1 LLDGEKEVIQDAH
14 RAFWNAG
21 ADIVSTVTYQCH
33 FNTGEINDECMTK
46 MLRDGVHWARSAV
59 SCYIAASSGCYGA
72 SLADGSEYTGDYGE
86 KVTLSHLM
94 DFHRRKF
101 VVLAEETPDAVAI
114 ETIPNLLEC
123 RAVMQMLTERDY
135 NDVAVWISLACQDG
149 DLLNDGSRLENAL
162 DIIHEMDPSAQ
173 YGVGINCCDSLYGT
187 CKMTVPIF

>member
-1 LLDGEKEVIQDAH
+1 LLNGEKEVIQDAH

-33 FNTGEINDECMTK
+33 YNTGQISDDRMTK
-46 MLRDGVHWARSAV
+46 MLRDGVQWSKSAV

-72 SLADGSEYTGDYGE
+72 SLADGSEYTGSYGDN
-86 KVTLSHLM
+86 VTLSHLM

-101 VVLAEETPDAVAI
+101 KVLMEESPDAVAI

-123 RAVMQMLTERDY
+123 RAVMTMLIAQEC
-135 NDVAVWISLACQDG
+135 NLAVWISLACQDG
-149 DLLNDGSRLENAL
+149 NLLNDGSRLEDAL
-162 DIIHEMDPSAQ
+162 DIIQEMDPTAK

-187 CKMTVPIF
+187 CPVHIF

>member
-1 LLDGEKEVIQDAH
+1 
-14 RAFWNAG
+14 
-21 ADIVSTVTYQCH
+21 
-33 FNTGEINDECMTK
+33 
-46 MLRDGVHWARSAV
+46 
-59 SCYIAASSGCYGA
+59 
-72 SLADGSEYTGDYGE
+72 
-86 KVTLSHLM
+86 M